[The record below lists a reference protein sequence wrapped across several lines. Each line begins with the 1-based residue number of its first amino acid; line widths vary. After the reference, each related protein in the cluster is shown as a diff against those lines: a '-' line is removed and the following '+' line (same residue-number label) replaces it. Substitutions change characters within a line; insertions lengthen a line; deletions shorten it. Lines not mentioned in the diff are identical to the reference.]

1 VVAAA
6 GDSDGS
12 RGGMVVM
19 VKIGKST
26 MPEGVNN
33 PRFGARENGAELGT
47 LNFSYPMFG
56 AREDGTELATS
67 DSLGP
72 LPSGSALRSYGADMH
87 YFDADR
93 GGAKRRG

>member
-1 VVAAA
+1 VAAAA

-12 RGGMVVM
+12 RGGAVVM
-19 VKIGKST
+19 GKIGEST
-26 MPEGVNN
+26 PPEGVNN
-33 PRFGARENGAELGT
+33 PRFDARGNGAELGT

-72 LPSGSALRSYGADMH
+72 LPSGSVLRSYSTNMH

-93 GGAKRRG
+93 GGVKRRG